1 VTGDADDAE
10 RGGAGS
16 VADPAVPPATS
27 DDRPTT
33 DYSFVAETLAER
45 DAVAVVHVGDRF
57 DDDLR
62 YLTRFPGP
70 DRHYAFVATADEQF
84 LLAPALFG
92 EQVRREFAGTVV
104 TDDPSAPAGLRV
116 ARLLDRL
123 VGDGADDP
131 EPETDAGDG
140 ATVLVPQQIPHEAV
154 AYLQQ
159 AGFGVEST
167 TAVTDARVV
176 KSEAEID
183 HLHRVQRATRRGVRR
198 VATIL
203 AESRVAQ
210 EDPGDGRRPLVWQGA
225 PLSTERLRRQVNATL
240 AAEGVRD
247 AGNTVV
253 GAGETSADLHFTGQ
267 RPLSAGETILVDV
280 SPRGPAGY
288 YGDCTRTFVVDG
300 DGGWERRAHVA
311 VTAAREAALDELAAG
326 VPASR
331 VQQEAAAE
339 IAAYGFRIDSDEQ
352 GFVHSVGHGIGLS
365 LHEGPSFRDDE
376 PLPAGAVVT
385 IEPGVYDPDR
395 GGVRVEDVAVV
406 REDGYEL
413 LGDLPTGLDA
423 SAYVSADD

>member
-1 VTGDADDAE
+1 VSDDADD
-10 RGGAGS
+10 RRDS
-16 VADPAVPPATS
+16 RDPAVPPGHS
-27 DDRPTT
+27 DDVPAT
-33 DYSFVAETLAER
+33 DYSVVSGALMDG

-62 YLTRFPGP
+62 YLTRFSGP
-70 DRHYAFVATADEQF
+70 DRAYGFVATADEQF
-84 LLAPALFG
+84 LLAPALFA
-92 EQVRREFAGTVV
+92 EQARRESVGTVV
-104 TDDPSAPAGLRV
+104 TDDVGAAAGLRA

-123 VGDGADDP
+123 LGDDP
-131 EPETDAGDG
+131 AHER
-140 ATVLVPQQIPHEAV
+140 TVLVPRQIPHDSV

-159 AGFGVEST
+159 AGYGVEST
-167 TAVTDARVV
+167 PAVAEARIV
-176 KSEAEID
+176 KTGTEVD
-183 HLHRVQRATRRGVRR
+183 HLRRVQRATRRGIRR
-198 VATIL
+198 AATIL
-203 AESRVAQ
+203 AESEPLEPA
-210 EDPGDGRRPLVWQGA
+210 DDDGDADRRPLHWRGA

-240 AAEGVRD
+240 AVEGVRD

-253 GAGETSADLHFTGQ
+253 GAGETCADLHCTGL
-267 RPLSAGETILVDV
+267 RPLSAGETVLLDV

-326 VPASR
+326 VPASQ

-339 IAAYGFRIDSDEQ
+339 IAAYGFRIDSDER

-365 LHEGPSFRDDE
+365 LHERPSFRSDD

-423 SAYVSADD
+423 SEYVSAGG

>member
-1 VTGDADDAE
+1 MSDDEDDAE
-10 RGGAGS
+10 RGDGRGDSGTPAR
-16 VADPAVPPATS
+16 AQDPAVPPATS
-27 DDRPTT
+27 DDRPST
-33 DYSFVAETLAER
+33 DFAALSDELPER
-45 DAVAVVHVGDRF
+45 DAVALVHVGDRF

-62 YLTRFPGP
+62 YLTRFSGP
-70 DRHYAFVATADEQF
+70 DRHYGVVATADDQF

-92 EQVRREFAGTVV
+92 EQARREFAGTVV
-104 TDDPSAPAGLRV
+104 TDDPSSPAGLRV
-116 ARLLDRL
+116 ARLLDQL
-123 VGDGADDP
+123 VDDR
-131 EPETDAGDG
+131 ESRTL
-140 ATVLVPQQIPHEAV
+140 LVPPQIPHEAV

-159 AGFGVEST
+159 AGYAVEST
-167 TAVTDARVV
+167 TAVADARLV
-176 KSEAEID
+176 KSERELD

-198 VATIL
+198 AAAIL

-210 EDPGDGRRPLVWQGA
+210 EDPGDGDRPLVWQGA

-253 GAGETSADLHFTGQ
+253 GAGETCADLHFTGQ

-326 VPASR
+326 VPASQ

-339 IAAYGFRIDSDEQ
+339 IAAYGFRIDSDET

-365 LHEGPSFRDDE
+365 LHEGPSFRSDD

-413 LGDLPTGLDA
+413 LGDLPTGLEA
-423 SAYVSADD
+423 EEYVSAGD